1 MDDWESE
8 CCGSEVNVGDRVEWM
23 IYANAE
29 RPLEPTEEE
38 PHITTIPNDEVEI
51 VGKWVPKPYEGSV
64 FGDLTEG
71 WRHVGVTLLSDQH
84 PQGSAVKYR
93 GKIWRELH
101 SVEMAAWNGVVRGIY
116 YHPAKLEPILGGWQS
131 IGFDDGRTVMS
142 TVEVGMDISW
152 AFRFLV
158 EVDL

>member
-1 MDDWESE
+1 MGPEAI
-8 CCGSEVNVGDRVEWM
+8 R
-23 IYANAE
+23 
-29 RPLEPTEEE
+29 R
-38 PHITTIPNDEVEI
+38 
-51 VGKWVPKPYEGSV
+51 V